1 MKKQTSTLL
10 ALVPN
15 GTSFQEFISHQGK
28 RFDSRF
34 GNIMSDE
41 VEITL
46 MFDTS
51 SDAFEFYNE
60 IRFTPKYQALYTIK
74 TVSDNPC
81 HLIVSGSETLF
92 DYFGTR
98 EPNLLTAS
106 RVLEIDFKIDY
117 VQAMTSIVF
126 TGEVVRGELLGRHCI
141 IEFSDVLPELS
152 LGGLR
157 YIARDMDQ
165 FDALLTRVY
174 CVEGEVL
181 R

>member
-1 MKKQTSTLL
+1 M
-10 ALVPN
+10 
-15 GTSFQEFISHQGK
+15 
-28 RFDSRF
+28 
-34 GNIMSDE
+34 
-41 VEITL
+41 
-46 MFDTS
+46 
-51 SDAFEFYNE
+51 
-60 IRFTPKYQALYTIK
+60 
-74 TVSDNPC
+74 
-81 HLIVSGSETLF
+81 SGSETLF

-98 EPNLLTAS
+98 EPNLLTVS

-174 CVEGEVL
+174 CVEGEIL